1 VKLFPAI
8 EPYDGG
14 MLDVGDGHRIAWEVS
29 GRPDGKRAVVLHGGP
44 GSGSAP
50 WMRRMFDPD
59 AYCIVLFDQRN
70 CGRSTPHA
78 SEPDVDLSANTTH
91 HLIADCERLRVHLG
105 IERWLVWGGSWG
117 TTLGLAYAEAHP
129 ERVSELVLVS
139 VGTTTHREVEWI
151 TRAMGRVFPEEWE
164 RFRDGVPEHERDGDL
179 AAAYSRLLASDDAGT
194 RERAAAAWCAWEDTH
209 VATQPGHRHDTRY
222 DDARFRMGFAR
233 LVTHYWA
240 NAAFLD
246 GDQLLRDAG
255 RLAGIPGVLIQG
267 RLDISGP
274 PETAWRLT
282 RLWPDAELVFVD
294 DAGHGAGHP
303 TVMQAIV
310 AATERFARTT
320 P

>member
-1 VKLFPAI
+1 MTLFPAI

-29 GRPDGKRAVVLHGGP
+29 GRSDGKPAVVLHGGP

-91 HLIADCERLRVHLG
+91 HLIADCEQLRVRLG

-139 VGTTTHREVEWI
+139 VGTTTHREVEWV

-164 RFRDGVPEHERDGDL
+164 SFRDGVPEDSRDGDL

-209 VATQPGHRHDTRY
+209 VATQPGYRHDTRY
-222 DDARFRMGFAR
+222 DDARFRLGFAR

-240 NAAFLD
+240 NAAFLA

-267 RLDISGP
+267 RLDISSP
-274 PETAWRLT
+274 SETAWRLT
-282 RLWPDAELVFVD
+282 RVWPDAELVLVD

-303 TVMQAIV
+303 TTMQAIL
-310 AATERFARTT
+310 AATESFARSTA
-320 P
+320 

>member
-1 VKLFPAI
+1 
-8 EPYDGG
+8 
-14 MLDVGDGHRIAWEVS
+14 
-29 GRPDGKRAVVLHGGP
+29 
-44 GSGSAP
+44 
-50 WMRRMFDPD
+50 MFDPD

-91 HLIADCERLRVHLG
+91 HLIADCEQLRVRLG

-139 VGTTTHREVEWI
+139 VGTTTHREVEWV

-164 RFRDGVPEHERDGDL
+164 SFRDGVPEDSRDGDL

-209 VATQPGHRHDTRY
+209 VATQPGYRHDTRY
-222 DDARFRMGFAR
+222 DDARFRLGFAR

-240 NAAFLD
+240 NAAFLA

-267 RLDISGP
+267 RLDISSP
-274 PETAWRLT
+274 SETAWRLT
-282 RLWPDAELVFVD
+282 RVWPDAELVLVD

-303 TVMQAIV
+303 TTMQAIL
-310 AATERFARTT
+310 AATESFARSTA
-320 P
+320 